1 MKTEVPALIWTNMK
15 KIVFSLAVLAAII
28 TACTV
33 KNNPVI
39 PEDNP
44 APGEETIVPEEPAA
58 EGIPF
63 VATVSASRED
73 PKTRSIAES
82 GSDLAVNWEENEEI
96 ALIYTA
102 GGTPVNTTARVSSVD
117 SGTGAAIITASLDAS
132 VTDNT
137 PVTLIFPASA
147 ADGTT
152 GNILST
158 ALSAQDG
165 ALSNNRD
172 IRKGSGTIRVSGTAT
187 LQDGATLV
195 AQYAICKFE
204 IKDIDG
210 SNNLSVSSFK
220 VKDASGNVITTIT
233 PSPASSTLYV
243 SLPASSS
250 LTWFEAV
257 ASGKSYVAKAT
268 AGLSAGV
275 FYTPTLKMATIG
287 NVIGANFKFYKDKN
301 AAVSAGTTAAAII
314 AYVGDDTAETGF
326 KNGLAISMKN
336 TSGGTVQWSTSST
349 AVNPNTYSTAALAI
363 AAKESGS
370 SLSSGRGTD
379 SYPAFKAAL
388 ANDISLESGIS
399 ATAPSGTSGW
409 FLASMFQWNN
419 ILKGLGGAS
428 TDISGVVNNDFKIDK
443 YYTIIQASW
452 NDDSYVTPH
461 QIGRTGSYQDKFW
474 TSSERSADYAW
485 DYYAQNGTV
494 VDNYKTNYMSVRA
507 ALAF

>member
-1 MKTEVPALIWTNMK
+1 
-15 KIVFSLAVLAAII
+15 
-28 TACTV
+28 
-33 KNNPVI
+33 
-39 PEDNP
+39 
-44 APGEETIVPEEPAA
+44 
-58 EGIPF
+58 
-63 VATVSASRED
+63 
-73 PKTRSIAES
+73 
-82 GSDLAVNWEENEEI
+82 
-96 ALIYTA
+96 
-102 GGTPVNTTARVSSVD
+102 
-117 SGTGAAIITASLDAS
+117 
-132 VTDNT
+132 
-137 PVTLIFPASA
+137 
-147 ADGTT
+147 
-152 GNILST
+152 
-158 ALSAQDG
+158 
-165 ALSNNRD
+165 
-172 IRKGSGTIRVSGTAT
+172 
-187 LQDGATLV
+187 
-195 AQYAICKFE
+195 
-204 IKDIDG
+204 
-210 SNNLSVSSFK
+210 
-220 VKDASGNVITTIT
+220 
-233 PSPASSTLYV
+233 
-243 SLPASSS
+243 
-250 LTWFEAV
+250 
-257 ASGKSYVAKAT
+257 
-268 AGLSAGV
+268 
-275 FYTPTLKMATIG
+275 
-287 NVIGANFKFYKDKN
+287 
-301 AAVSAGTTAAAII
+301 
-314 AYVGDDTAETGF
+314 
-326 KNGLAISMKN
+326 MKN